1 MKNLEKEGDN
11 GRGGED
17 EERGGVERMGL
28 LVEGAWQGGRGRT
41 MRKNDGEDIQ
51 ENRCGGGDGSTG
63 DCRRSGN
70 EEEGEHKREQE
81 MRGERGAIEG
91 KEVRRGERERLGLSR
106 GR

>member
-1 MKNLEKEGDN
+1 MCVCVFFSFLLYVKNLEKEGDN

-17 EERGGVERMGL
+17 EERGGGERMGL

-70 EEEGEHKREQE
+70 EEEGEHKQRT
-81 MRGERGAIEG
+81 GDERR
-91 KEVRRGERERLGLSR
+91 KRSD
-106 GR
+106 